1 MIRRH
6 NTISLAAMLA
16 AVAAPD
22 FAAELEASSK
32 AVNLHVVKI
41 PQGLAVATYHNASSQ
56 ETVRIFV
63 RDAGVIARDLPGKGP
78 TKFRLTRVEP
88 ATPGF
93 LEWYVD
99 GRIWPDIRRE
109 YYRPEP
115 WEVLAWGWSPEAVES
130 IAAGALVLR
139 EIGKASC
146 RGCGK
151 PHWQHERDDERKVCV
166 DCDGKEAPKLRPKQG
181 RWNGEPCE
189 ALRGTVIV
197 GHVASPTWWC
207 AGMEGQRRKCVRV
220 AAGGEVF
227 FLDDEDGRGTLKV
240 YERGGGP
247 DSYHASI
254 PVDDPGTFELTDDG
268 PLEPVETVAAK
279 VLPFIAP
286 PRTGRNELCPC
297 GSGQKFKKCCGR

>member
-41 PQGLAVATYHNASSQ
+41 PQGLAVATYHNASTQ

-63 RDAGVIARDLPGKGP
+63 RDAGVIARDLPGQGP
-78 TKFRLTRVEP
+78 TKFRLTRIEP

-115 WEVLAWGWSPEAVES
+115 WEVLLWKWSPEAAES

-146 RGCGK
+146 RSCGK

-166 DCDGKEAPKLRPKQG
+166 DCEGREAPKFRPKKP
-181 RWNGEPCE
+181 RWNYEPCQ
-189 ALRGTVIV
+189 AWRGTVIV
-197 GHVASPTWWC
+197 GRVDVPTWWC
-207 AGMEGQRRKCVRV
+207 AGMEGQRRKCVKV
-220 AAGGEVF
+220 VSWDGEPFYV
-227 FLDDEDGRGTLKV
+227 DDEDGRGTAKV
-240 YERGGGP
+240 YDRGGGP
-247 DSYHASI
+247 DSSHASI
-254 PVDDPGTFELTDDG
+254 PVDDHDSFELIDDG
-268 PLEPVETVAAK
+268 PLEPIEELQPAQA
-279 VLPFIAP
+279 IAP
-286 PRTGRNELCPC
+286 MRVGRNETCPC